1 MKIERLNIA
10 DLRPAEKN
18 TRIHNRKQIDELV
31 RSFRMFGQIRP
42 IIVDE
47 SNVIWCGNGF
57 YEAAKQAGETEID
70 AYRIVGLDEKQKRK
84 PTTRAGAI
92 WQTYV
97 AAVRS
102 MIGPMLIFL
111 GGMSVV
117 FLLIWIILGFFA

>member
-1 MKIERLNIA
+1 MGKDQKKPKKKKE
-10 DLRPAEKN
+10 
-18 TRIHNRKQIDELV
+18 
-31 RSFRMFGQIRP
+31 
-42 IIVDE
+42 
-47 SNVIWCGNGF
+47 
-57 YEAAKQAGETEID
+57 
-70 AYRIVGLDEKQKRK
+70 RIVYVDDGSTVADMSRVKGNPPLRRPVQPSYGKQKRE

-117 FLLIWIILGFFA
+117 FFLIWLILGFFA

>member
-1 MKIERLNIA
+1 MGKDHKHPKKKKEKITYVDDGSTLA
-10 DLRPAEKN
+10 DMSGLKGNTPLR
-18 TRIHNRKQIDELV
+18 
-31 RSFRMFGQIRP
+31 RSVQP
-42 IIVDE
+42 
-47 SNVIWCGNGF
+47 S
-57 YEAAKQAGETEID
+57 Y
-70 AYRIVGLDEKQKRK
+70 EKQKRR

>member
-1 MKIERLNIA
+1 MGKDSQRPKKKKEKITYIDDGSTVA
-10 DLRPAEKN
+10 DMSGVRGNTPLR
-18 TRIHNRKQIDELV
+18 
-31 RSFRMFGQIRP
+31 RP
-42 IIVDE
+42 VQP
-47 SNVIWCGNGF
+47 S
-57 YEAAKQAGETEID
+57 Y
-70 AYRIVGLDEKQKRK
+70 EKQKRR